1 MALKNLYSYTNLFKE
16 LNDRDFLYQSL
27 LDYGKTIPDNFDIRF
42 KENYINGCQSQV
54 WIIGHKIDNRW
65 NFTLDS
71 DSLMVKGIGK
81 IVIDTFND
89 LATDEILLISFH
101 QFKPLAVTLST
112 QRQRGLQA
120 IINKIHTITRTGA
133 TQ

>member
-1 MALKNLYSYTNLFKE
+1 MTLKNLDSYTDLFKE

-27 LDYGKTIPDNFDIRF
+27 LDYGKSIPDNISIRT

-54 WIIGHKIDNRW
+54 WVVGSITDNRW
-65 NFTLDS
+65 TFTLDS
-71 DSLMVKGIGK
+71 DAIMVKGIGK
-81 IVIDTFND
+81 IVLDTYND
-89 LATDEILLISFH
+89 LTTEEILSITFH
-101 QFKPLAVTLST
+101 HFKSLTILLST